1 MKISSYVTNAENYYI
16 KYDKVT
22 GKYIYVIDP
31 SKEGV
36 CHCDCDKCD
45 CDVCKKGCLQPPE
58 DYLDYSIN
66 RIENRISDKINNIPV
81 EYCGE

>member
-16 KYDKVT
+16 KYDKAT

-36 CHCDCDKCD
+36 CHCVDCDCQ
-45 CDVCKKGCLQPPE
+45 VCKKGCLQPT
-58 DYLDYSIN
+58 DDLLSYSTELLSS
-66 RIENRISDKINNIPV
+66 RIYARINNTDID
-81 EYCGE
+81 YCGQ